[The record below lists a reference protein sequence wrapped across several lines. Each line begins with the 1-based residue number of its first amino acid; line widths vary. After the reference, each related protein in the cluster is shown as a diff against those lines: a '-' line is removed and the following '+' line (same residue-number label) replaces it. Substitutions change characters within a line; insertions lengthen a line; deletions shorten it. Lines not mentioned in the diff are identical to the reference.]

1 MKVSITYRK
10 LIFALIIKYH
20 PNKSMIPLEIL
31 EKYDAVRRLYKK
43 SEVIF
48 DKDKLATHYY
58 QIISGAVK
66 MNNFNDEGREF
77 IQGFFYAKHCFG
89 EPPLFLN
96 RTYPANAEAIEDSEL
111 ICISKTNFLKLISE
125 NPSVSIMMI
134 ENLAQRLHYK
144 SVMAAEIST
153 QDSEHR
159 LLQLFDYS
167 IAYFNFKK
175 EEDGYHIDLTRQ
187 QMGDLTGLRVETV
200 IRTIKTL
207 EKKGELKIV
216 NRKVYR

>member
-1 MKVSITYRK
+1 
-10 LIFALIIKYH
+10 
-20 PNKSMIPLEIL
+20 MIEIELL
-31 EKYDAVRRLYKK
+31 EKYGAVRKQYKK
-43 SEVIF
+43 SEIIF
-48 DKDKLATHYY
+48 EKGNLATHYY

-77 IQGFFYAKHCFG
+77 IQGFFYANQSFG
-89 EPPLFLN
+89 EPPLFLD
-96 RTYPANAEAIEDSEL
+96 RTYPANAEAIEDCEL
-111 ICISKTNFLKLISE
+111 LSIPKDSFLKLIAE
-125 NPSVSIMMI
+125 NPAVSIKII

-167 IAYFNFKK
+167 ITYFNFKK
-175 EEDGYHIDLTRQ
+175 DKNGFHIDLTRQ

-207 EKKGELKIV
+207 EKKEELKIV

>member
-1 MKVSITYRK
+1 
-10 LIFALIIKYH
+10 
-20 PNKSMIPLEIL
+20 MIPLEIL

-58 QIISGAVK
+58 QIISGVVK
-66 MNNFNDEGREF
+66 MNNFNDEDREF

-175 EEDGYHIDLTRQ
+175 EERLSPESVVELCELLQSGMKVMDISRQ
-187 QMGDLTGLRVETV
+187 TG
-200 IRTIKTL
+200 
-207 EKKGELKIV
+207 V
-216 NRKVYR
+216 NRKKIERLKRDFKC